1 MVLRTS
7 QLKTFNQAWRLS
19 GLLMCWSVVVCGCN
33 KSDSANQNF
42 SQDSKSS
49 SSASVSQLS
58 NLKSA
63 TSQVAEIQDGDER
76 SDQVPG
82 VAVENSLRPSRLY
95 LNDKHSPDSPV
106 DAGGLEDNEIHK
118 NFTILMLAHE
128 PDLRARTL
136 TKHLRHMMTDEQMAA
151 AVELV
156 LKNDH
161 KFQKLIRRRAEVLE
175 YAYDGLNIQ
184 SELRRI
190 DEETILVSR
199 DIRNMVNREILTR
212 EQKMQFA
219 DQQKKIV
226 DERER
231 LNSEE
236 ETKQ

>member
-1 MVLRTS
+1 
-7 QLKTFNQAWRLS
+7 
-19 GLLMCWSVVVCGCN
+19 MCWIVVVCGCH
-33 KSDSANQNF
+33 KSDSANQNL
-42 SQDSKSS
+42 SQNSKSS
-49 SSASVSQLS
+49 SSAPVSQLS
-58 NLKSA
+58 NLKNA
-63 TSQVAEIQDGDER
+63 TSQIAKIQDRDVR
-76 SDQVPG
+76 SDQVSG

-136 TKHLRHMMTDEQMAA
+136 SRHLRHMLTDEQLAA
-151 AVELV
+151 AVVLV
-156 LKNDH
+156 LENDH

-175 YAYDGLNIQ
+175 YAYDGQNIQ

-190 DEETILVSR
+190 DEETILISR
-199 DIRNMVNREILTR
+199 DIRNLVNREVLTR

-219 DQQKKIV
+219 EQQKKIV

-231 LNSEE
+231 LKSEE
-236 ETKQ
+236 ETKH